1 MKATKAK
8 AAAVIGIIMVG
19 LVTQAEALSF
29 QSVST
34 MYYELQRELSAWQI
48 SIKQTAISMHQ
59 RSDTLKKT
67 RQISSTGKDAINQT
81 NMVTKVITDYSSTL
95 GQPDSIKCNAV
106 AEKDTMIKTAV
117 DTKKVSDLMMK
128 SYANSVS
135 ATAAD
140 NLNQRLEVHNTLFC
154 SADEAKAGACKF
166 KNTGL
171 AGWDSNYGDF
181 ATQSTL
187 SGDQVVG
194 AMAYTE
200 NMSEPPPPEIVNC
213 KSSACTQARAAYL
226 SSAAHSSVVTRTLSS
241 QVANRMN
248 RQVKL
253 AYTTQD

>member
-1 MKATKAK
+1 MKTTKAK
-8 AAAVIGIIMVG
+8 VAAAIGIFMVG
-19 LVTQAEALSF
+19 LASQAEALSF
-29 QSVST
+29 QSVYT

-67 RQISSTGKDAINQT
+67 RQISSAGKDAINQT
-81 NMVTKVITDYSSTL
+81 NMVTKVISDYSSTL

-106 AEKDTMIKTAV
+106 AEKDTMIKTAI
-117 DTKKVSDLMMK
+117 DTQKVSDLMMK
-128 SYANSVS
+128 SYVNSAP

-140 NLNQRLEVHNTLFC
+140 GLNERLKNHNDLFC
-154 SADEAKAGACKF
+154 TTDEAAVGACKF

-181 ATQSTL
+181 ATQATL

-200 NMSEPPPPEIVNC
+200 NMSEPPAPEIVNC

-248 RQVKL
+248 REVKL
-253 AYTTQD
+253 AYTAQD